1 MGESSSSASDSKTG
15 LQYRGR
21 GSGPNRRQQRE
32 QAEAARRQAEQERI
46 RKEEMAI
53 TSQEE
58 ETGKSIYARSQ
69 SGSIIRSAS
78 SGRGVTSS
86 YGRGVV
92 DEYRQAY
99 RGTHSAFGKSSGKG
113 PSIPASQNGDDAYSP
128 EAERPQDPII
138 DPIQTADLS
147 RAARRVA
154 GQGQVGRGQRRF
166 IRTI

>member
-1 MGESSSSASDSKTG
+1 MGEQSPSESAARNTSTVSG
-15 LQYRGR
+15 GR
-21 GSGPNRRQQRE
+21 AAYAKATQQARETAAKKKQRE
-32 QAEAARRQAEQERI
+32 L
-46 RKEEMAI
+46 EEMAI

-99 RGTHSAFGKSSGKG
+99 RGTHSAFGKSSDKG
-113 PSIPASQNGDDAYSP
+113 PSIPASQNGDDAYAP
-128 EAERPQDPII
+128 QAERPQDPII
-138 DPIQTADLS
+138 DSIQTADLS

>member
-1 MGESSSSASDSKTG
+1 MGNESPSESAARDTSTV
-15 LQYRGR
+15 RGGR
-21 GSGPNRRQQRE
+21 AAYAKATQQARETAAKKRQRE
-32 QAEAARRQAEQERI
+32 L
-46 RKEEMAI
+46 EEMAI

-58 ETGKSIYARSQ
+58 ETGKSVYARSQ
-69 SGSIIRSAS
+69 SGNIIRSS

-92 DEYRQAY
+92 DEYRQSY

-113 PSIPASQNGDDAYSP
+113 PSIPASQNGDDAYAP
-128 EAERPQDPII
+128 EAERPQEPTI